1 MGFSLAN
8 RMLRRIY
15 SSDVHSCHFLQFTI
29 REENIIRT
37 TFAKLSPGS
46 AARIAVLRLLMA
58 WAPLIVL
65 IGVAVWTYETE
76 RLESKVLKDAVLDAQ
91 KVKPSDLQ
99 RYYDNQTNIFDLHA
113 AAKKALGEFV
123 SVEIYN
129 ADGQEIAH
137 ELNEKASLITGD
149 IWARAEATRLTT
161 KPFYDQI
168 NEDGRMT
175 IITVVP
181 LQNDGAQILG
191 YLKGIYLVPKA
202 MLDEMREDSLGA
214 ILVAFGSVLVTM
226 LVVVP
231 IILFMQREHAAQT
244 ARVLEGNTALLEVL
258 GNAVAHRD
266 SDTDSHN
273 YRVTIYA
280 LRLAERLGLDTQR
293 MRILIVGSFLHDVG
307 KIGISDTILLKRGK
321 LTEEEFEVMKTH
333 VRIGAEIVRQSPWL
347 TEAISVVECHH
358 EKYNGRGYPRG
369 LSGDQ
374 IPLEARIFAVADVF
388 DALTTVRP
396 YKNPYPFDAAI
407 GMMRNES
414 NAHFDPMVID
424 CFAELAEG
432 LYEEIAGASHDELRN
447 IMRSSLKRYL
457 EI

>member
-1 MGFSLAN
+1 MEIS
-8 RMLRRIY
+8 
-15 SSDVHSCHFLQFTI
+15 
-29 REENIIRT
+29 IRT
-37 TFAKLSPGS
+37 LFEKLSPGS
-46 AARIAVLRLLMA
+46 AARITVLRLFMA
-58 WAPLIVL
+58 WVPLMVL
-65 IGVAVWTYETE
+65 IGVAVWAYETE
-76 RLESKVLKDAVLDAQ
+76 RLESKVLNDAISDAY
-91 KVKPSDLQ
+91 KVEPSDLQ
-99 RYYDNQTNIFDLHA
+99 RYYDKQANILDLHA
-113 AAKKALGEFV
+113 AAKKALGELV
-123 SVEIYN
+123 SIEIYN
-129 ADGQEIAH
+129 ADGQEIVQ
-137 ELNEKASLITGD
+137 ELNERASLITED
-149 IWARAEATRLTT
+149 IWVRAEATHLTT

-168 NEDGRMT
+168 NKDGRMT

-181 LQNDGAQILG
+181 LKNDGALIIG

-214 ILVAFGSVLVTM
+214 SLVAFCSVLVTM

-231 IILFMQREHAAQT
+231 IILFMQQEHAAQT

-307 KIGISDTILLKRGK
+307 KIGISDTILLKCGK

-333 VRIGAEIVRQSPWL
+333 VRIGTEIVRQSPWL

-358 EKYNGRGYPRG
+358 EKYNGTGYPRG

-388 DALTTVRP
+388 DALTTARP
-396 YKNPYPFDAAI
+396 YKKPYPFDEAI

-414 NAHFDPMVID
+414 NIHFDPTVIN
-424 CFAELAEG
+424 CFAELAQG

-447 IMRSSLKRYL
+447 IMRSSLQRYL
-457 EI
+457 TVL